1 MLGGLMVYRRTERAK
16 AVRAAAQARILSAAG
31 KLFMSKGYDAT
42 TMQDIVRE
50 ADTSIGNAY
59 FYFQNKE
66 TLMRALVESSFNTMF
81 DAAEERARR
90 VPEGPA
96 RIGTLIAINTTT
108 FLTTR
113 RDMLRV
119 LVADP
124 RAGIIQRIGDIAVER
139 WIGILSSSFPDRPP
153 HQLPMIA
160 AAIWGV
166 NRSIVERISR
176 DVLMMDI
183 KDAVTFMVCWA
194 LAALD
199 VPTAQIKRIEAS
211 AWRLASRHAREQKA
225 LSW

>member
-1 MLGGLMVYRRTERAK
+1 MVYRRTERGE
-16 AVRAAAQARILSAAG
+16 AVRAAVQARILSAAG

-66 TLMRALVESSFNTMF
+66 MLMRALVESSFNTMF
-81 DAAEERARR
+81 DAAEERVRR
-90 VPEGPA
+90 VPEGPE
-96 RIGTLIAINTTT
+96 RIGTLIAVNTTT

-113 RDMLRV
+113 REMLRV
-119 LVADP
+119 LVADS
-124 RAGIIQRIGDIAVER
+124 RMGIIQRMGDIAVER
-139 WIGILSSSFPDRPP
+139 WIGILSSSFPDRPS

-166 NRSIVERISR
+166 NRSIVERIAR

-183 KDAVTFMVCWA
+183 KDAVTFMVRWS

-199 VPTAQIKRIEAS
+199 VPAARIKRIEAS
-211 AWRLASRHAREQKA
+211 AWRLASRHAREQEA

>member
-1 MLGGLMVYRRTERAK
+1 MVYRRTERAE
-16 AVRAAAQARILSAAG
+16 AVRAAAQRRILRAAG
-31 KLFMSKGYDAT
+31 KLFMAKGYDAT

-59 FYFQNKE
+59 FYFANKE
-66 TLMRALVESSFNTMF
+66 ALMRALVESSFTTMF
-81 DAAEERARR
+81 DAAERRVRR
-90 VPEGPA
+90 VPQGPE
-96 RIGTLIAINTTT
+96 RIGALIAINTTT

-119 LVADP
+119 LVADT
-124 RAGIIQRIGDIAVER
+124 RVGVIQRIGDIAIAR
-139 WIGILSSSFPDRPP
+139 WIGILAASFPDRESDE
-153 HQLPMIA
+153 LPLIA

-166 NRSIVERISR
+166 NRSIVERMTR
-176 DVLMMDI
+176 DVLTADV
-183 KDAVTFMVCWA
+183 KDAAAFMVRWT

-199 VPTAQIKRIEAS
+199 VPAARIDRIEAS